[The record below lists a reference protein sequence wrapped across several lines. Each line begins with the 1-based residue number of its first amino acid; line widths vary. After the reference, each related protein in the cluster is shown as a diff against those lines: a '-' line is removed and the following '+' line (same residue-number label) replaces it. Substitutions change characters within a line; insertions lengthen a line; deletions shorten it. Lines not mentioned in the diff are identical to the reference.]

1 MRPVQLLFFAA
12 MTLALMGA
20 AAKLLALLL
29 VLGTLAAFI
38 CRPREVI
45 GLAATI
51 GLLNLFA
58 RHPVMLAI
66 LLGGLLITRLAS
78 HSGSSQSQQG
88 RSWLIRRPTRRAAD

>member
-12 MTLALMGA
+12 MTLALLGA

-45 GLAATI
+45 GLAVTI

-58 RHPVMLAI
+58 LHPVVMVGLAGAGVACR
-66 LLGGLLITRLAS
+66 LLERAN
-78 HSGSSQSQQG
+78 
-88 RSWLIRRPTRRAAD
+88 PTK